1 MEENE
6 WAPKWRTLSERLNSP
21 AIKMGSYYVTG
32 DEEKMSEIRVVSG
45 QIALIAHVETIHL

>member
-1 MEENE
+1 
-6 WAPKWRTLSERLNSP
+6 
-21 AIKMGSYYVTG
+21 MGSYYVTG